1 VQAAPV
7 SGLVRSLEAVRAVF
21 ANPALRNLQL
31 AWLGSSSGHFAYAV
45 ALSVYAYRQGGASA
59 VGVVWLLR
67 TLPAAVVAPFT
78 AVLSDRYRRERVM
91 LLGNLVR
98 AAATGA
104 TAGAVLWGAPAE
116 LVYAPSI
123 LVAIVGTSFWPAQT
137 AILPT
142 LARTPAELTGANTVS
157 TTLDNVGTFLG
168 PALCGL
174 LLALTNIEAAF
185 LATGAAFLAS
195 ALLLGRVHTA
205 RGPGWDGE
213 EVAGD
218 VVAQLLAGF
227 RATLRNRDIA
237 LLTGVHSAWA
247 IAEGAL
253 NVLLVVAAIDLLD
266 LGEGG
271 VGLLNAAIGV
281 GGLAGALVALALAG
295 RARLARL
302 LALALACW
310 GLPIAIVGVWPK
322 PVAALLLLGIVGV
335 ARIIIEVAGVTLLQ
349 RIVPDELRSRVFGIL
364 EALWVAGIGLGAVAA
379 PALIAVA
386 GEDGALVV
394 FGLAPLGLMLV
405 VWPWLRTVDAAA
417 APPPRELELVRGV
430 PFLALLPAPAV
441 EQLAKKLVPVRAA
454 AGEMII
460 REGESGD
467 RFYVVGAG
475 QAEVTVQGERVA
487 TRGPGDFFG
496 EIALL
501 RRAPRM
507 ATVIARTD
515 LELFALEQA
524 DFLAAVT
531 GHTPS
536 AAEADRVASARLAA
550 TALPRVP

>member
-1 VQAAPV
+1 VQAARV
-7 SGLVRSLEAVRAVF
+7 SGLVRSLEALRAVF

-45 ALSVYAYRQGGASA
+45 ALSVFAYRQGGASA
-59 VGVVWLLR
+59 VGLVWLLR

-116 LVYAPSI
+116 FVYALSI

-174 LLALTNIEAAF
+174 LLALTHIEVAF

-195 ALLLGRVHTA
+195 ALLLARVHTA
-205 RGPGWDGE
+205 REVGWDGE
-213 EVAGD
+213 EVAGA

-237 LLTGVHSAWA
+237 LLIGIHSAWA

-253 NVLLVVAAIDLLD
+253 SVLLVVAAIDVLD
-266 LGEGG
+266 IGEGG

-281 GGLAGALVALALAG
+281 GGLAGALIALALAG
-295 RARLARL
+295 RSRLARFL
-302 LALALACW
+302 TLALACW
-310 GLPIAIVGVWPK
+310 GLPIAIVGAWPK
-322 PVAALLLLGIVGV
+322 PVAALALLGVVGV
-335 ARIIIEVAGVTLLQ
+335 ARIVIEVVGVTLLQ
-349 RIVPDELRSRVFGIL
+349 RVVPDELRSRVFGIL

-386 GEDGALVV
+386 GEDLSA
-394 FGLAPLGLMLV
+394 GLCSG
-405 VWPWLRTVDAAA
+405 RST
-417 APPPRELELVRGV
+417 PRPR
-430 PFLALLPAPAV
+430 
-441 EQLAKKLVPVRAA
+441 R
-454 AGEMII
+454 
-460 REGESGD
+460 
-467 RFYVVGAG
+467 
-475 QAEVTVQGERVA
+475 
-487 TRGPGDFFG
+487 
-496 EIALL
+496 
-501 RRAPRM
+501 RRASWSSFAECPSWRCCPRPRWSSWRKSSSRCGRRRERRSS
-507 ATVIARTD
+507 AKAR
-515 LELFALEQA
+515 
-524 DFLAAVT
+524 
-531 GHTPS
+531 
-536 AAEADRVASARLAA
+536 AA
-550 TALPRVP
+550 TASTSSAPARPR

>member
-1 VQAAPV
+1 MSALVTSRQA
-7 SGLVRSLEAVRAVF
+7 LRAVF
-21 ANPALRNLQL
+21 ANPALRNLEL

-45 ALSVYAYRQGGASA
+45 ALSVYAYRHGGASA

-67 TLPAAVVAPFT
+67 TLPAAAVAPFT

-91 LLGNLVR
+91 LIGNLVR
-98 AAATGA
+98 AAAAGA
-104 TAGAVLWGAPAE
+104 TAAAVVWGAPTE
-116 LVYAPSI
+116 LVYALSI
-123 LVAIVGTSFWPAQT
+123 LVAMVGTSFWPAQT

-142 LARTPAELTGANTVS
+142 LSRTPAELTGANTVS

-174 LLALTNIEAAF
+174 LLVLTSIEAAF
-185 LATGAAFLAS
+185 LATGAAFVVS
-195 ALLLGRVHTA
+195 ALLLTRVHTERA
-205 RGPGWDGE
+205 LGYDGGE
-213 EVAGD
+213 AAGA
-218 VVAQLLAGF
+218 VVAQLLGGF
-227 RATLRNRDIA
+227 RAVLRNRDIA

-253 NVLLVVAAIDLLD
+253 SVLLVVAAIDLLD

-281 GGLAGALVALALAG
+281 GGVAGAVIALGLAG
-295 RARLARL
+295 RSRLARF

-310 GLPIAIVGVWPK
+310 GLPLAIVGLSPTLV
-322 PVAALLLLGIVGV
+322 VAVLVLGVVGV
-335 ARIIIEVAGVTLLQ
+335 ARIVTEVVGVTLLQ
-349 RIVPDELRSRVFGIL
+349 RVVRDELRSRVFGVL
-364 EALWVAGIGLGAVAA
+364 EALWVAGIGLGAIAA

-386 GEDGALVV
+386 GEDEAFIA

-405 VWPWLRTVDAAA
+405 VWPWLRTVDAATT
-417 APPPRELELVRGV
+417 PPPRELELVRGV

-441 EQLAKKLVPVRAA
+441 EQLARKLVPMRAA
-454 AGEMII
+454 AGETVI
-460 REGESGD
+460 REGERGD
-467 RFYVVGAG
+467 RFYIIGDG
-475 QAEVTVQGERVA
+475 RAEVTVQGERVA

-501 RRAPRM
+501 RRTPRT
-507 ATVIARTD
+507 ATVTARTD

-524 DFLAAVT
+524 EFLAAVT
-531 GHTPS
+531 GHTRS